1 MEQTAK
7 LIEFPNQKRN
17 EALLTA
23 KEASREFGIGRDRL
37 YQLAHTVPKT
47 GFPALWFGPKTVK
60 FPREA
65 LREWLGSER
74 GRQALYQTMK
84 GR

>member
-1 MEQTAK
+1 MEQTAR
-7 LIEFPNQKRN
+7 IVEFPNQRRP
-17 EALLTA
+17 ETLLTA
-23 KEASREFGIGRDRL
+23 KQASQEFEIGRDRL

-47 GFPALWFGPKTVK
+47 GFPALWFGPKCVK

-74 GRQALYQTMK
+74 GRQALYQVMK

>member
-1 MEQTAK
+1 METATK
-7 LIEFPNQKRN
+7 IESPEPMRP
-17 EALLTA
+17 EVLLSA
-23 KEASREFGIGRDRL
+23 KEVAQEFGIGRDRL
-37 YQLAHTVPKT
+37 YQLAHTVPTT

-74 GRQALYQTMK
+74 GRQALYRAMK
-84 GR
+84 G

>member
-1 MEQTAK
+1 MEPAK
-7 LIEFPNQKRN
+7 IMDFPNQKRP
-17 EALLTA
+17 ETLLTV
-23 KEASREFGIGRDRL
+23 KQASQEFGIGRDRL

-65 LREWLGSER
+65 LREWLSSER
-74 GRQALYQTMK
+74 GRQALFQTMK
-84 GR
+84 GK

>member
-1 MEQTAK
+1 MEPAK
-7 LIEFPNQKRN
+7 LIEFPNQKRT
-17 EALLTA
+17 ETLLTA
-23 KEASREFGIGRDRL
+23 QQASQEFGIGRNRI
-37 YQLAHTVPKT
+37 YELAHTVPKT

-74 GRQALYQTMK
+74 GRQALFQAMK
-84 GR
+84 SR